1 MLKAIYCKIRK
12 IYNMKTINKLY
23 KKICHY
29 NTDITPI
36 ILISTP
42 IIQYN
47 INDLLVSTDVSKKDI
62 FTSNGKTLFFICI
75 ICDLTSTF

>member
-29 NTDITPI
+29 NTDIY
-36 ILISTP
+36 S
-42 IIQYN
+42 YN
-47 INDLLVSTDVSKKDI
+47 TDIYSYNTI
-62 FTSNGKTLFFICI
+62 
-75 ICDLTSTF
+75 